1 MNKLLLPSFAQRKS
15 IEHHYFRSKR
25 RVVTLNPLIVNSCT
39 HLVRLL
45 MQAYRQIFWDP
56 VGQGT
61 VTAWPEDCF
70 TPLSLLH
77 KHSEWPSTLW
87 TDVEV
92 KPAFRKEGRKEGR
105 VLDAWTD
112 GVEQFIFKKFKSA
125 LTYESLGGDENEGNV
140 ADINTA
146 DRNKVKSGWWWLER
160 FVLFSRMKA
169 DRRVYQLLPL
179 GGAR

>member
-1 MNKLLLPSFAQRKS
+1 MEKGHESELLIA
-15 IEHHYFRSKR
+15 
-25 RVVTLNPLIVNSCT
+25 NSYT

-45 MQAYRQIFWDP
+45 MQAYRQIFCGP
-56 VGQGT
+56 VGQST

-77 KHSEWPSTLW
+77 KHSEWPSTVW

-105 VLDAWTD
+105 VLDAWTH
-112 GVEQFIFKKFKSA
+112 GVEQFIFEKFKSA
-125 LTYESLGGDENEGNV
+125 LTYESLGQDDNEGNLV
-140 ADINTA
+140 DINTA
-146 DRNKVKSGWWWLER
+146 DINKVKSVWWWLDR
-160 FVLFSRMKA
+160 FVLFSLM
-169 DRRVYQLLPL
+169 RVYQLLPL